1 MTTIALTLSEV
12 EGLARD
18 CLLANGC
25 DRANADA
32 VAATV
37 TAAER
42 DGSHSHGLFRL
53 PGYVAS
59 LRSGKVN
66 GAADPKAEVIAPA
79 VVRVDGDGGYAPLAH
94 ARGRPPMRAEM

>member
-1 MTTIALTLSEV
+1 MVEVILSLEQV
-12 EGLARD
+12 SNLARQ

-25 DRANADA
+25 DSANANA
-32 VAATV
+32 VAENI

-42 DGSHSHGLFRL
+42 DGCHSHGLFRL

-66 GAADPKAEVIAPA
+66 GAADPKLEVLSPGVI
-79 VVRVDGDGGYAPLAH
+79 RIDGDGGYAPLSH
-94 ARGRPPMRAEM
+94 E